1 MGRPGHRRDSSAR
14 LKPGAARK
22 ALPGPDPESD
32 RGPGTMLIV
41 PGPLRLQR
49 SWIAQPLCAHGA
61 GGVPPSAAP
70 VARAEPSAS

>member
-1 MGRPGHRRDSSAR
+1 
-14 LKPGAARK
+14 
-22 ALPGPDPESD
+22 
-32 RGPGTMLIV
+32 MLIV